1 MSSKHFSCQ
10 TMIACY
16 AITKGTPKGENIAL
30 LWIFTDGG
38 GGKPKSKAYEECCY
52 KPFFSLSLNNFR
64 ESGGGAKS
72 KPFGDFYKL

>member
-16 AITKGTPKGENIAL
+16 AITKGTPKGAKIAL

-38 GGKPKSKAYEECCY
+38 GGANPNPNAYGKC
-52 KPFFSLSLNNFR
+52 
-64 ESGGGAKS
+64 G
-72 KPFGDFYKL
+72 